1 MSDARACDSYFG
13 VLSWTV
19 LESVVPTAQVHIPGA
34 FTPEELAG
42 YFQCSLRD
50 RLFILQSAFRIWPT
64 HRSQSHQKAMEPT
77 TKKAADRVHQH
88 REDGEEAIKR
98 TGKVVPIDSGK
109 DRESV
114 QVNSDNESQLEKNA
128 TGRSKT
134 D

>member
-1 MSDARACDSYFG
+1 
-13 VLSWTV
+13 
-19 LESVVPTAQVHIPGA
+19 
-34 FTPEELAG
+34 
-42 YFQCSLRD
+42 
-50 RLFILQSAFRIWPT
+50 
-64 HRSQSHQKAMEPT
+64 MEPT